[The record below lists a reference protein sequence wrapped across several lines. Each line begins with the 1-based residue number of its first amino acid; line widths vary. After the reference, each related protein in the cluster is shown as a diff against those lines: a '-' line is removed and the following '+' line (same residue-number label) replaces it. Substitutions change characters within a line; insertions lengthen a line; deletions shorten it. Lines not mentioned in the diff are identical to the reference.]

1 MESKADTIKISA
13 VHREEIFASHTN
25 LFVTVKGSSV
35 VSGGEARKKAREV
48 SQLVEALTSF
58 GLSPEAIQLQGV
70 HIETASGALLKSSSA
85 TYRLKVR
92 CEKLDQLADILDII
106 GGQKNAA
113 LERIAWKYNEEE
125 ARERALLAALE
136 KAKGKAERVARSLG
150 VKILGVYDLIENQFD
165 EEMPYPA
172 FAAQAAMPKRA
183 LGITPPEPSLGMD
196 IQHSKTV
203 QEKPENRDA
212 GVRPHPCFRYPFNFR
227 EVLILGQAIKTQ
239 M

>member
-1 MESKADTIKISA
+1 M
-13 VHREEIFASHTN
+13 
-25 LFVTVKGSSV
+25 
-35 VSGGEARKKAREV
+35 KKAREV
-48 SQLVEALTSF
+48 SQLVEALTRPALSGGEGL

-70 HIETASGALLKSSSA
+70 HIETVSGALLKSSSA

-92 CEKLDQLADILDII
+92 CEKLDQLAEILDII

-136 KAKGKAERVARSLG
+136 KAKGRAEKVARSLG
-150 VKILGVYDLIENQFD
+150 VKLLGVYDLIENQFD
-165 EEMPYPA
+165 EELPYQP

-203 QEKPENRDA
+203 QVNVDIWYR
-212 GVRPHPCFRYPFNFR
+212 VSSF
-227 EVLILGQAIKTQ
+227 
-239 M
+239 